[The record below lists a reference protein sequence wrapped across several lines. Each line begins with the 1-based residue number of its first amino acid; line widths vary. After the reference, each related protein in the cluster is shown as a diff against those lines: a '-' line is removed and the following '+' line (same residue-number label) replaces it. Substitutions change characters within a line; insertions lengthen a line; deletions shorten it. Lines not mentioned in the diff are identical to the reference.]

1 MHQHHSLT
9 IKHVFRPL
17 LGNVAYKSI
26 PSAFRERSVNNI
38 ASEIMQIR
46 IHVSLKRILCK
57 YAWIHYST
65 IPSCVLVKNKC
76 CNVFVTFNS
85 FKKFQGHWQIFT
97 FSPFLSILFILSL
110 SFFIAL
116 SLLHKWC
123 RQGNCDIGTN
133 LSMNVLLNKLILIKK
148 KRGSLSEKE
157 GRSEQEMFLI
167 KLSRWLCWTF
177 IIYIYF

>member
-148 KRGSLSEKE
+148 KEVHCLKKKE
-157 GRSEQEMFLI
+157 G
-167 KLSRWLCWTF
+167 LSKRCF
-177 IIYIYF
+177 